1 MHMSTKTLHLCRGP
15 SARYIFDLLA
25 QFKRGDCDGIKV
37 RLGRLQEFI
46 SSACIEH
53 LDFMHLDLDD
63 DTMFHPFQE
72 KDMGKQFRSLTDIP
86 QLAKVDTMGHQW
98 VDYQVSG
105 GLLRFP
111 WR

>member
-1 MHMSTKTLHLCRGP
+1 MLYRGH

-53 LDFMHLDLDD
+53 LDFMHVDLDNE
-63 DTMFHPFQE
+63 TLFQPFQE

-86 QLAKVDTMGHQW
+86 HMTKVENHGCMWIDF
-98 VDYQVSG
+98 QVSG
-105 GLLRFP
+105 
-111 WR
+111 